1 VQGASASPKEAIT
14 TAASS
19 TPHDRAPHH
28 AASLR
33 GREKVAWLFPIRGR
47 RLTSGQSTQTFF
59 VANC

>member
-33 GREKVAWLFPIRGR
+33 GREKVAWFF
-47 RLTSGQSTQTFF
+47 QS
-59 VANC
+59 AAGG